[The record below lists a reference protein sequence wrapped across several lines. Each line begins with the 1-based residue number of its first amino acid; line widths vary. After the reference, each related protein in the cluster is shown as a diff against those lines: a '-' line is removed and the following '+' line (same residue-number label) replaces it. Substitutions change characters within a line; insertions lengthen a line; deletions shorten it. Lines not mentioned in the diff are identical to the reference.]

1 MLFRSIN
8 VFSNCDEVE
17 LFVDGHSK
25 GRKQPTKTEIS
36 GNIKNPPFIFN
47 VNCMIPGT
55 VKAVGYLK
63 GDSICETSVTTAGK
77 PDRIS
82 IKPDYSGVDA
92 KRNDVMFIYSEIQDK
107 DGNIN
112 RESNRPLR
120 YTVTGNGRIIGD
132 SVVIPQAGIA
142 PLLIRLGNDIAPCN
156 ISAVYGDSI
165 FNGISIIIKE

>member
-1 MLFRSIN
+1 
-8 VFSNCDEVE
+8 
-17 LFVDGHSK
+17 
-25 GRKQPTKTEIS
+25 
-36 GNIKNPPFIFN
+36 
-47 VNCMIPGT
+47 
-55 VKAVGYLK
+55 
-63 GDSICETSVTTAGK
+63 
-77 PDRIS
+77 
-82 IKPDYSGVDA
+82 
-92 KRNDVMFIYSEIQDK
+92 MFIYSEIQDK